1 MSQDCGRNTEGWRKH
16 NISFNPCLSCGTA
29 SAVLEIESG
38 GATLRTSAVSSSS
51 TVPIFLD
58 LCDSSSDSTNN
69 LLLRSDSL
77 THSLSRLHS
86 KPNGTTSDTITGV
99 RENKIG
105 TSRNTGGSS
114 RLLIQNKSWLW
125 TSVVE
130 PCMEPCWGE
139 SLTADW
145 DQGRATTTKSVMEVS
160 SEDLLG
166 LGQSP
171 TTCTNSAEPLPEQR
185 QEEHSERSNQC
196 CSTASTAPT
205 LVTIPPASTTKT
217 PNKTKNSSSSS
228 SELHPDSSTALAP
241 PPRSQLIF
249 DSITSLIPPSFTAKC
264 TLPDKTVAS
273 QVLMYRQLLHTACKP
288 GLRLSRPFE
297 NTKAQRSVMFM
308 PWWEKNVEQTKRMV
322 ISYDNLITRVWVY
335 GAILPFLEDTMESHS
350 VVEEA
355 KEEGSCPSHTN
366 NVNQACINRGIDT
379 QMNPETGLPPIPHE
393 FWVTRAGF
401 QQEDPITDFR
411 SGGVLSLA
419 MLLHIVE
426 SCPLVHA
433 RFLPPHGDASV
444 LPFGITSIN
453 VTDMLAKIC
462 MFSKSV
468 NKMDALLS
476 SKPFWRMFADPNS
489 LLSLQELSMDMLA
502 DAVVE
507 LGSLKKWRVL
517 EEKMSEPS
525 TVTVFDFP
533 ELMET
538 LERRV
543 REDLLGSGPRDI
555 VELRQMASKLR
566 YRYQKECEK
575 KERTA
580 MKRWNERNLQKEST
594 VLGESTVASVASAS
608 ALHAVHFLKETAAGI
623 TGADGLFSRFK
634 VNSISIASTAS
645 SSSSNGSTRNHL
657 PPQATCYQFA
667 RPPME
672 DDVSSFPSSPSI
684 LQENI
689 IINNTTCKNTEKD
702 LISF

>member
-1 MSQDCGRNTEGWRKH
+1 
-16 NISFNPCLSCGTA
+16 
-29 SAVLEIESG
+29 
-38 GATLRTSAVSSSS
+38 
-51 TVPIFLD
+51 
-58 LCDSSSDSTNN
+58 
-69 LLLRSDSL
+69 
-77 THSLSRLHS
+77 
-86 KPNGTTSDTITGV
+86 
-99 RENKIG
+99 
-105 TSRNTGGSS
+105 
-114 RLLIQNKSWLW
+114 
-125 TSVVE
+125 
-130 PCMEPCWGE
+130 MEPCLGE
-139 SLTADW
+139 SFTTAMGW
-145 DQGRATTTKSVMEVS
+145 DQEQTTVSSGVMEDRN
-160 SEDLLG
+160 EDLLG
-166 LGQSP
+166 IGNSHTLGKTKNGGSL
-171 TTCTNSAEPLPEQR
+171 EPLPEQR
-185 QEEHSERSNQC
+185 QEEEHPQRSNQHC
-196 CSTASTAPT
+196 IVTDSSFFAPT
-205 LVTIPPASTTKT
+205 VVSLPPPVTLTTQQT
-217 PNKTKNSSSSS
+217 TISKTKSGTVIPS
-228 SELHPDSSTALAP
+228 DSHTALTQ

-249 DSITSLIPPSFTAKC
+249 DSITSFIPPSFTARC

-297 NTKAQRSVMFM
+297 STKAQRSVMYM

-335 GAILPFLEDTMESHS
+335 GAILPFLEDNTTERHTI
-350 VVEEA
+350 VEEA

-366 NVNQACINRGIDT
+366 NVNQACIQRGIDT
-379 QMNPETGLPPIPHE
+379 QMNQETGLPPIPHE

-401 QQEDPITDFR
+401 QTEDPVTDFR

-426 SCPLVHA
+426 GCPLVHA

-468 NKMDALLS
+468 DKMDALLS

-507 LGSLKKWRVL
+507 LGCLKKWRVL
-517 EEKMSEPS
+517 EEKNGEPGI
-525 TVTVFDFP
+525 VTVFDFP
-533 ELMET
+533 DLMET

-543 REDLLGSGPRDI
+543 RDDLLGSGPRD
-555 VELRQMASKLR
+555 VADLRQMANKLR
-566 YRYQKECEK
+566 YRYQRECEK
-575 KERTA
+575 RERAA
-580 MKRWNERNLQKEST
+580 MKRWNERNIQKEST

-623 TGADGLFSRFK
+623 AGADGLFSRFK
-634 VNSISIASTAS
+634 SST
-645 SSSSNGSTRNHL
+645 SSSSNGSTTTAGTVMRNQMT
-657 PPQATCYQFA
+657 PQGTCYQFA
-667 RPPME
+667 RPPILE
-672 DDVSSFPSSPSI
+672 NDNASSFLSCPSA

-689 IINNTTCKNTEKD
+689 IITNTTCTNTEQD